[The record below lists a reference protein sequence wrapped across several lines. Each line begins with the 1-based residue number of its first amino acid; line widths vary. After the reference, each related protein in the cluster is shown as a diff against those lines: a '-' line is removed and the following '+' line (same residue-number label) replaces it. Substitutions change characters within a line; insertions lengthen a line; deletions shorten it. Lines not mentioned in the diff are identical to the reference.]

1 MSRDDLRQKLEAA
14 EKRAE
19 EDAKI
24 YGQERLAMCRKEV
37 DDLRAQLARL
47 TTFEL
52 MATNR
57 RRCDE

>member
-1 MSRDDLRQKLEAA
+1 MSRDDLIEKLKAA

-19 EDAKI
+19 EYAMI

-47 TTFEL
+47 STFEL
-52 MATNR
+52 MATNH